1 MLGTVWS
8 PCVGPTLGAASL
20 MAARGENLAQV
31 FLTMAAFG
39 LGAAAPLLLPGQLS
53 REVLNRRRDRV
64 LGFGKVA
71 KAVFGAMLLVI
82 GIAILTGVDKQLE
95 AALVEASPAWLTS
108 LTTRF

>member
-1 MLGTVWS
+1 
-8 PCVGPTLGAASL
+8 
-20 MAARGENLAQV
+20 MAARGENLTQV

-39 LGAAAPLLLPGQLS
+39 LGAAAPLLLLGQLS
-53 REVLNRRRDRV
+53 REVLNRWRDRM
-64 LGFGKVA
+64 LGFGKAA
-71 KAVFGAMLLVI
+71 KAVFGAVLLVI